1 MKTRDELS
9 HTIGKIE
16 ANLNQSRATVAKLGR
31 LKVNDWEVNQLKNSL
46 ARIQELL
53 SDIENES

>member
-1 MKTRDELS
+1 MKTRAELI

-16 ANLNQSRATVAKLGR
+16 ANLNQSRSTVAKLGR

-53 SDIENES
+53 SDIGNES